1 MSARIR
7 VKRDSSGRRYVQPY
21 LGTNKVTGRR
31 IRPYRSF
38 PDSMSDE
45 EVEEEAR
52 RWVAE
57 QRAALSLGASL
68 RLGDQ
73 LLSYVEWK
81 EAEQAPANTCRT
93 YRTIVDNY
101 LLGLAGI
108 DPRSVTTAMV
118 VELYHELMLR
128 GGEHGQPLSPNTVI
142 GVHQFLRRAYGW
154 LIERGIC
161 ETNPVL
167 DASKPKLVPHEAIS
181 LEEDELFRMFDLLD
195 AAIREDAEGR
205 VAARRRMH
213 LFAAWLA
220 LHTGMRVGEC
230 CGLRRTDVQLT
241 ASRLVVRG
249 TAVDARGGVERQPF
263 TKGKR
268 PRTVAITPKDAIV
281 IAEHLA
287 WQAELLGGRDSKRTV
302 VSSLDG
308 GVCSPRAVS
317 RTFTEFAREAGL
329 PAGVTFHSLRHTHG
343 TWLIMRGI
351 DVKTV
356 SERLGHADV
365 ATTMR
370 IYAHVLPGRD
380 EAAARAFSEI
390 EHGSRTE

>member
-1 MSARIR
+1 MTVRVR
-7 VKRDSSGRRYVQPY
+7 VKRKPGGRRYVQPY
-21 LGTNKVTGRR
+21 LGTNPVTKRR

-45 EVEEEAR
+45 EVEAETK
-52 RWVAE
+52 RWLAE
-57 QRAALSLGASL
+57 QRAALNLGSSL
-68 RLGDQ
+68 RLGDV
-73 LLSYVEWK
+73 LSQYVDWK
-81 EAEQAPANTCRT
+81 EVEGAPANTCRT

-101 LLGLAGI
+101 LRGLAGI

-118 VELYHELMLR
+118 AELYHELMLN
-128 GGEHGQPLSPNTVI
+128 GGECGNPLSPNTVI
-142 GVHQFLRRAYGW
+142 GVHQFLRKGFGW

-167 DASKPKLVPHEAIS
+167 DAGKPKLVPHEAIS
-181 LEEDELFRMFDLLD
+181 LEEDELFGMFKLLG
-195 AAIREDAEGR
+195 AALCEGAEGK

-230 CGLRRTDVQLT
+230 CGLRRTDVQIV

-249 TAVDARGGVERQPF
+249 TAVDAKGGVVRQPF
-263 TKGKR
+263 TKGKK
-268 PRTVAITPKDAIV
+268 PRMVSITPEDADV
-281 IAEHLA
+281 IIEHLA
-287 WQAELLGGRDSKRTV
+287 WQASLLGGRDSKRPV
-302 VSSLDG
+302 VSTLDG
-308 GVCSPRAVS
+308 GICSPRAVS
-317 RTFTEFAREAGL
+317 RTFTEFARAAGL
-329 PAGVTFHSLRHTHG
+329 PVGVTFHSLRHTHG

-380 EAAARAFSEI
+380 EAAARAFAEI
-390 EHGSRTE
+390 EHGRKAD